1 MGDAALQID
10 LLPQRA
16 PDGIT
21 FTFAA
26 ERPLRRV
33 AVAGT
38 FNSWR
43 GEVSPLQRID
53 AGRWQTTLPVAPG
66 RHLYK
71 YVLDGED
78 WVRDLANPWV
88 SEDGQGNSCFTL
100 TEAGELYIRRGEIGP
115 TRPGPLYRDH
125 AATPSPGWLRDAV
138 IYELSAR
145 AVGGLTG
152 ARERLPY
159 LRKLG
164 VTALWLMPV
173 QPVGLRNRSG
183 SLGDPYA
190 VRDFLAVNP
199 ALGTPDDLHALVD
212 AAHSQGLR
220 VILDWTLNRSSIDNP
235 LTAQHP
241 DWFQRDEAGE
251 VAYHVPGRH
260 AFAGFDFAQPGLR
273 RYLIDAM
280 LAWLTRYDL
289 DGLRFDDSDLTPLDF
304 LREIR
309 AALAA
314 VRPEIALISQS
325 YDELHHLGACD
336 LTYEG
341 GVRELIHLIARGEA
355 EPRALQRYW
364 EESTYSFPQ
373 GALRMRWLE
382 EKEQGRAWRYF
393 GQELHAAAAS
403 VLLTLDGVPML
414 VMGQEFEEPGWR
426 SWETLF
432 EPFGLG
438 WPPTESAILAH
449 YRALLGL
456 RARHPAL
463 RHGEVVFAPGG
474 AEQIIRY
481 WRVLGAER
489 LCVTVNL
496 AGEWRTPAPHTAPVA
511 PLYRYGPSGAER
523 GALPP
528 FGTIIERGV

>member
-1 MGDAALQID
+1 MSDVTPQIE
-10 LLPQRA
+10 LLPQA
-16 PDGIT
+16 SPDGVT

-26 ERPLRRV
+26 GRPLRSV

-38 FNSWR
+38 FTSWR
-43 GEVSPLQRID
+43 GDWSLLRPVG
-53 AGRWQTTLPVAPG
+53 AGRWQSTLPISPG

-71 YVLDGED
+71 YVLDGEE
-78 WVRDLANPWV
+78 WVRDPTNPGV

-100 TEAGELYIRRGEIGP
+100 TEAGELYVRRGEFSP
-115 TRPGPLYRDH
+115 ARPGPLYRDH
-125 AATPSPGWLRDAV
+125 AATPSPQWLCDAV

-145 AVGGLTG
+145 AVGGLRG
-152 ARERLPY
+152 VRERLTY
-159 LRKLG
+159 LRELG

-173 QPVGLRNRSG
+173 QPAGLRNRSG

-190 VRDFLAVNP
+190 VHDFLAVDP
-199 ALGTPDDLHALVD
+199 ALGTPNDLRALVD
-212 AAHSQGLR
+212 EAHAQGLR

-235 LTAQHP
+235 LTERHP
-241 DWFQRDEAGE
+241 DWFHHDASGR
-251 VAYHVPGRH
+251 VTYHVPGRP
-260 AFAGFDFAQPGLR
+260 AFAGFDFAQAGLR

-280 LAWLTRYDL
+280 LQWVTRYDL
-289 DGLRFDDSDLTPLDF
+289 DGLRFDDSDLVPLEA

-314 VRPEIALISQS
+314 ARPELALISQS

-341 GVRELIHLIARGEA
+341 GVRELIGQIARGEA
-355 EPRALQRYW
+355 EPLALQRYW
-364 EESTYSFPQ
+364 EESTYSFPR

-393 GQELHAAAAS
+393 GRALHAAAAS
-403 VLLTLDGVPML
+403 LLLTLDGVPML
-414 VMGQEFEEPGWR
+414 LMGQEFEEPGLQ

-432 EPFGLG
+432 EPFALG
-438 WPPTESAILAH
+438 WPPAGSAILAH

-456 RARHPAL
+456 RASHVAL
-463 RHGEVVFAPGG
+463 RRGEVQFVPAG
-474 AEQIIRY
+474 AERVVRF
-481 WRVLGAER
+481 WRAAGNER

-496 AGEWRTPAPHTAPVA
+496 AGEQCTPAAHEAPVEL
-511 PLYRYGPSGAER
+511 LYRHSPIGSEHN
-523 GALPP
+523 ALPP
-528 FGTIIERGV
+528 FGTIIERGL